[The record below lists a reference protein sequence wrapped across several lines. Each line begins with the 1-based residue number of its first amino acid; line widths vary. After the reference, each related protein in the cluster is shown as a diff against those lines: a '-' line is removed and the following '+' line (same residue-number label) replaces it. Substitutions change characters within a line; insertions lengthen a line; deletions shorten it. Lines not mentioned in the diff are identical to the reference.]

1 MILHRTVKK
10 TTTSRINYLTI
21 SNGKAIQA
29 TLFYQQFYTLIYI
42 YIYIKKSFFA
52 KVVQIVICSYTF
64 GRKIQF
70 DFSHL

>member
-1 MILHRTVKK
+1 MIVHRTVKK

-42 YIYIKKSFFA
+42 YIKKSFFA